1 VIWRVVAVGKAK
13 LAYAHAGIAEYEER
27 IRRFAQVE
35 WRTVSAGTP
44 ERESTRLVEASK
56 QTFRLLLDPRGHE
69 FSSRAF
75 AERVARWVETPKL
88 TVSLVVGG
96 AAGVTEVVRRQANLQ
111 WSLGPQT
118 LQHELALLVALEQ
131 VYRAHTIIAHLPY
144 HRE

>member
-1 VIWRVVAVGKAK
+1 MTWREVSVGKAR
-13 LAYAHAGIAEYEER
+13 LGYAQIGIAEYEGR
-27 IRRFAQVE
+27 IRRFAPLE
-35 WRTVSAGTP
+35 WRTVPAATP
-44 ERESTRLVEASK
+44 ERESTHLVEASK
-56 QTFRLLLDPRGHE
+56 ETFRLVLDSRGHE

-75 AERVARWVETPKL
+75 ADRVTRWMETPKI

-96 AAGVTEVVRRQANLQ
+96 AAGVTETVRRQADLQ